1 MVEEKELAGRKD
13 LTNEVIFTIDGD
25 DTKDIDD
32 AVSISA
38 ENNLY
43 TLGVHIADVSHYVT
57 KDSPLDKDAFTRGTS
72 SYLAYS
78 VIPMLPHKLSNGICS
93 LNEGVVRLTISCVM
107 QINAKGDVV
116 NYDIFPSYIK
126 SCKKMTYKKVNDILM
141 RDTYDEEYA
150 PYVSRLKLMN
160 ELATGAGV
168 SKSL

>member
-1 MVEEKELAGRKD
+1 MVQNLKIVDGEKELAGRKD

-126 SCKKMTYKKVNDILM
+126 SPLIFRSCKYFSYNYRQYKRNKKYNCRHRNCITVVK
-141 RDTYDEEYA
+141 T
-150 PYVSRLKLMN
+150 
-160 ELATGAGV
+160 
-168 SKSL
+168 

>member
-1 MVEEKELAGRKD
+1 MAAVSYTHL
-13 LTNEVIFTIDGD
+13 
-25 DTKDIDD
+25 
-32 AVSISA
+32 VSISA

-126 SCKKMTYKKVNDILM
+126 SCKKMTYKKVNAVSYTHLITHIIYQIINRCILFIIK
-141 RDTYDEEYA
+141 TIYFIT
-150 PYVSRLKLMN
+150 RLSEIML
-160 ELATGAGV
+160 
-168 SKSL
+168 